1 MKKTRK
7 LTAQSTS
14 QIEAHIRGAAQ
25 DSINVQISPHAKKR
39 MRERKLTLPCVFEV
53 LRKGR
58 IRRTPEPN
66 TDYGTLEC
74 RMEFF
79 SAGHN
84 IGVVVAISDDDP
96 AMIVVTTMHI

>member
-1 MKKTRK
+1 MKKPKK
-7 LTAQSTS
+7 LTSQSTP
-14 QIEAHIRGAAQ
+14 QIEAHIQSAAQ
-25 DSINVQISPHAKKR
+25 NSINVQISQHVKQR
-39 MRERKLTLPCVFEV
+39 MRERKITLPCVFEV

-74 RMEFF
+74 RMELY

-84 IGVVVAISDDDP
+84 IGVVVAVNDDDP
-96 AMIVVTTMHI
+96 TMIVVTAMHI